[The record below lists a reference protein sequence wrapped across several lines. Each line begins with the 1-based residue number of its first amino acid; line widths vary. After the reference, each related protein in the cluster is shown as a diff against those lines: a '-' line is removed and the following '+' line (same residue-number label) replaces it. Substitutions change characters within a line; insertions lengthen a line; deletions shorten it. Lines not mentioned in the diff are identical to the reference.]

1 MSMLEHLSAM
11 PTAETIMHSQY
22 RLVDGLLTVAEGI
35 DVMRKHNVNVLI
47 IQPRDATDEHGIVL
61 ATDIAKKVLAA
72 NRSTERV
79 SLYEIMTKPVIS
91 VRPEMSI
98 RNCARLFGQF
108 GLSLA
113 PVTNQ
118 QHQVLGIVDYSCI
131 VTGWA
136 SS

>member
-1 MSMLEHLSAM
+1 MLEHQSAI

-91 VRPEMSI
+91 VRPK
-98 RNCARLFGQF
+98 
-108 GLSLA
+108 
-113 PVTNQ
+113 
-118 QHQVLGIVDYSCI
+118 
-131 VTGWA
+131 
-136 SS
+136 